1 MSKEHA
7 GPTIASSALALIIG
21 LILGLI
27 IRPARRHASDA
38 ADPAPQPS
46 SPARRHAEVST
57 NPDSQRE
64 SPQLRVTPR
73 IGTRAPE
80 TNMGQPG
87 ATRAAR
93 RGLKL
98 PWRADRVVRGSIW
111 ALSVF
116 VIVVS
121 VLTSLS
127 RPGPTQVTTSAQS
140 LSYDQTAIPTQA
152 VSGTLVEAEP
162 PDPSQAIQYTL
173 AYWADALSSWLPV
186 SLYAE
191 GSPDAEDESVPF
203 MVRIENAV
211 PGGTYTFSVRH
222 DCAHEPLES
231 NDRGG
236 ARLDFYIGAPDSSI
250 ADAELAEDG
259 GTFKLWG
266 GSFAGADVSPADVN
280 FCLPEEV
287 DNGTEAYAIAVA
299 ARSETLYVIW
309 DARLASPSE

>member
-1 MSKEHA
+1 M
-7 GPTIASSALALIIG
+7 
-21 LILGLI
+21 
-27 IRPARRHASDA
+27 
-38 ADPAPQPS
+38 
-46 SPARRHAEVST
+46 
-57 NPDSQRE
+57 NPDSQPD
-64 SPQLRVTPR
+64 SPPLRVTPR

-80 TNMGQPG
+80 TDMGQPG

-98 PWRADRVVRGSIW
+98 PWRADKVVRGSIW

-140 LSYDQTAIPTQA
+140 LSYDLAVIPTQA
-152 VSGTLVEAEP
+152 VSGVLVEAEP
-162 PDPSQAIQYTL
+162 QDPSQAVQYIL
-173 AYWADALSSWLPV
+173 AYWSDALGAWLPV
-186 SLYAE
+186 SLYPE
-191 GSPDAEDESVPF
+191 ISSEVEDESVPF

-211 PGGTYTFSVRH
+211 PGGTYTFNVRL

-236 ARLDFYIGAPDSSI
+236 ARPDFYIEGPDSSI
-250 ADAELAEDG
+250 ADAVLAEDG

-299 ARSETLYVIW
+299 ARSEALYVIW
-309 DARLASPSE
+309 DVRLASPSE

>member
-1 MSKEHA
+1 MSKEHT
-7 GPTIASSALALIIG
+7 GPTIASSALAVMVG
-21 LILGLI
+21 AILGLI
-27 IRPARRHASDA
+27 VGRAG
-38 ADPAPQPS
+38 
-46 SPARRHAEVST
+46 RHAEGST

-64 SPQLRVTPR
+64 SPPLRVTPR

-87 ATRAAR
+87 ATRAVR

-98 PWRADRVVRGSIW
+98 PWRADKVVRGSIW

-140 LSYDQTAIPTQA
+140 LSYDLAAIPTQA
-152 VSGTLVEAEP
+152 VSGVLVEAEP
-162 PDPSQAIQYTL
+162 QDPSQAVQYIL
-173 AYWADALSSWLPV
+173 AYWSDALGAWIPV
-186 SLYAE
+186 SLYPE
-191 GSPDAEDESVPF
+191 ISSDVEDESVSF
-203 MVRIENAV
+203 MVWIENAV
-211 PGGTYTFSVRH
+211 PGGTYTFDVRH

-236 ARLDFYIGAPDSSI
+236 ARPDFYIEGPDSSI
-250 ADAELAEDG
+250 ADAVLADDG

-266 GSFAGADVSPADVN
+266 GSFASADVGPADVN
-280 FCLPEEV
+280 LCLPEEA

-299 ARSETLYVIW
+299 ARSETIYVIW
-309 DARLASPSE
+309 DVRLASPSE

>member
-1 MSKEHA
+1 MSKEHT
-7 GPTIASSALALIIG
+7 GPTIASSALAVMVG
-21 LILGLI
+21 AILGLI
-27 IRPARRHASDA
+27 VGRARRHAGG
-38 ADPAPQPS
+38 
-46 SPARRHAEVST
+46 ST
-57 NPDSQRE
+57 NPGSQRG
-64 SPQLRVTPR
+64 SPPLRVTPR
-73 IGTRAPE
+73 IGTRAPD

-87 ATRAAR
+87 ATRTAR

-116 VIVVS
+116 LIVVS

-140 LSYDQTAIPTQA
+140 LSYDLTAIPTQA
-152 VSGTLVEAEP
+152 VSGVLVEAEP
-162 PDPSQAIQYTL
+162 QDPSQAVQYTL
-173 AYWADALSSWLPV
+173 AYWSDALGAWLPV
-186 SLYAE
+186 GLYPE
-191 GSPDAEDESVPF
+191 ISPDVEDESVPF

-211 PGGTYTFSVRH
+211 PGGTYTFSVRP

-231 NDRGG
+231 NGGGG
-236 ARLDFYIGAPDSSI
+236 ARTDFYIEGPDSSI
-250 ADAELAEDG
+250 EDAVLAEDG

-280 FCLPEEV
+280 LCLPEEA
-287 DNGTEAYAIAVA
+287 DNGTDAYAIALA

-309 DARLASPSE
+309 DARLASPIE